1 MLKAGVR
8 CGLEKKKYIYIYIYI
23 SNRQMCA
30 FDHDLAIN

>member
-8 CGLEKKKYIYIYIYI
+8 CGLEKKKLYIYIYI